1 MFAAHKILENIYKQS
16 LRLIKLLSH
25 TKWESDTETLMK
37 IVKPTILA
45 KLFYGSFLYNTA
57 KNT

>member
-45 KLFYGSFLYNTA
+45 KLFYGSFLA